1 MKDRIRLIM
10 EDQHLTQKS
19 FSQLTGIGEASLSS
33 IFNDRTKPTLNH
45 IDAIHKKFPQVRLE
59 WLLYGTPPM
68 YIENENQNDASS
80 TPSSSSLDS
89 SPAIGGLAFDF
100 DDDASLSAAEAS
112 SRASSS
118 NESSAASSQMH
129 QGSLFDQ
136 PNMPGVS
143 STPKN
148 QPHEN
153 VKYVDKPQR
162 KITEIRI
169 FYDDQTWETFVPKK

>member
-10 EDQHLTQKS
+10 EDQHLTQQS

-80 TPSSSSLDS
+80 TPSSSSPDS

-100 DDDASLSAAEAS
+100 GDDASQSAAEAS
-112 SRASSS
+112 SRASSA
-118 NESSAASSQMH
+118 NESSVASSQMH

-136 PNMPGVS
+136 PNMPGVNH
-143 STPKN
+143 TPKN
-148 QPHEN
+148 QPNEN
-153 VKYVDKPQR
+153 VKYIDKHQR
-162 KITEIRI
+162 RITEIRI

>member
-1 MKDRIRLIM
+1 MLFR
-10 EDQHLTQKS
+10 
-19 FSQLTGIGEASLSS
+19 
-33 IFNDRTKPTLNH
+33 
-45 IDAIHKKFPQVRLE
+45 
-59 WLLYGTPPM
+59 
-68 YIENENQNDASS
+68 S
-80 TPSSSSLDS
+80 TPSSSSPDS

-100 DDDASLSAAEAS
+100 GDDASLSAAEAS
-112 SRASSS
+112 SRASSA

-136 PNMPGVS
+136 PNMPGVNH
-143 STPKN
+143 TPKN

-153 VKYVDKPQR
+153 VKYIDKPQR

>member
-1 MKDRIRLIM
+1 
-10 EDQHLTQKS
+10 
-19 FSQLTGIGEASLSS
+19 
-33 IFNDRTKPTLNH
+33 
-45 IDAIHKKFPQVRLE
+45 
-59 WLLYGTPPM
+59 M

-80 TPSSSSLDS
+80 TPSSSSPDS

-136 PNMPGVS
+136 PNMPGVNR
-143 STPKN
+143 TLKN

-153 VKYVDKPQR
+153 VKYIDKPQR